1 MKLLVLML
9 MIGFTGCAQLLQ
21 GQAQPV
27 KLIGKD
33 SLYFTT
39 CSGMAETMCMC
50 FDKAQTTCNGK
61 YEIIKEYRDSSGVH
75 RELTFQCTK

>member
-1 MKLLVLML
+1 MKYFLLV
-9 MIGFTGCAQLLQ
+9 FVAAFVGCAQLLQ

-33 SLYFTT
+33 SLYSTS
-39 CSGMAETMCMC
+39 CSGTAETMGTC

-75 RELTFQCTK
+75 RELTFQCKK

>member
-1 MKLLVLML
+1 
-9 MIGFTGCAQLLQ
+9 MINLSGCAQLMQ

-39 CSGMAETMCMC
+39 CSGVAETIGMC
-50 FDKAQTTCNGK
+50 FEKAQTTCIGK
-61 YEIIKEYRDSSGVH
+61 YEIIKQTQDSSGIH
-75 RELTFQCTK
+75 RELTFQCKK

>member
-9 MIGFTGCAQLLQ
+9 MISLTGCAQLLQ

-39 CSGMAETMCMC
+39 CSGMAETMGMC

>member
-1 MKLLVLML
+1 MKYFLLVF
-9 MIGFTGCAQLLQ
+9 IAAFVGCAQLLQ

-33 SLYFTT
+33 NLYFTS
-39 CSGMAETMCMC
+39 CSGMAETMGMC

-75 RELTFQCTK
+75 RELTFQCKK